1 MREKLEHPAIIAVLG
16 VAGLLMGAYAKG
28 APKPALGAQDE
39 QRHRNSIGSASDGS
53 ASDGSASDG
62 SASDG
67 AAGDDG
73 RGSNA
78 AKPSNIPAAGWWD
91 IMKRTAKQISADRV
105 MTEAAGV
112 TFFALLS
119 VFPALAALVSLYGLV
134 ADPATIEGQVK
145 SLSGMMPAGGLSI
158 LSDQIHTL
166 ISVPR
171 GKLGFGVLIGLAT
184 SLWSANQ
191 GMKSLFDAL
200 NVVNDEEE
208 TRSFLKRT
216 ALTLAFTL
224 GALVFVVLAMAAVV
238 VLPAV
243 LGVVGLGNVVEVLL
257 RVLRW
262 PLLLAVIAVLL
273 AMIYRYGPDRERPQ
287 WQWVSWGSGF
297 AAVAWVVG
305 SAGFSW
311 YVANFG
317 SYDKTYGSLG
327 AVIGFMTWL
336 WISTIIV
343 LTGAE
348 LNTAMEEQTGRDTT
362 TGPKQAAGSRGA
374 AKADRM
380 ARA

>member
-1 MREKLEHPAIIAVLG
+1 MRDKLDHPAFLATLG
-16 VAGLLMGAYAKG
+16 IAGLIMGAYRKEPQEDAAASG
-28 APKPALGAQDE
+28 
-39 QRHRNSIGSASDGS
+39 SDGRQPS
-53 ASDGSASDG
+53 P
-62 SASDG
+62 G
-67 AAGDDG
+67 AAPDDG

-78 AKPSNIPAAGWWD
+78 TAPSHIPARGWWD
-91 IMKRTAKQISADRV
+91 ILKRVAKQVSADRV

-134 ADPATIEGQVK
+134 ADPAAIEGQIKALAGV
-145 SLSGMMPAGGLSI
+145 MPEGGLGI
-158 LSDQIHTL
+158 LSDQLHKL
-166 ISVPR
+166 VSAPR
-171 GKLGFGVLIGLAT
+171 GSLSFGVLIGLGT

-191 GMKSLFDAL
+191 GMKALFDAL
-200 NVVNDEEE
+200 NVVNNETE
-208 TRSFLKRT
+208 TRGFLKRT
-216 ALTLAFTL
+216 AVTLAFTA
-224 GALVFVVLAMAAVV
+224 GAIVFVVLAMAAVV
-238 VLPAV
+238 VLPAA
-243 LGVVGLGNVVEVLL
+243 LAVVGLGNVIELLL
-257 RVLRW
+257 RFLRW
-262 PLLLAVIAVLL
+262 PLLLGMIALLL
-273 AMIYRYGPDRERPQ
+273 ALIYRYGPDRERPR

-311 YVANFG
+311 YVASFG

-327 AVIGFMTWL
+327 AVIGFMTWI

-362 TGPKQAAGSRGA
+362 TGPEQAPGSRGA

-380 ARA
+380 VRA

>member
-1 MREKLEHPAIIAVLG
+1 MREKLEHPAIVAVLG
-16 VAGLLMGAYAKG
+16 AAGLLMGAYAKQSPGPGSG
-28 APKPALGAQDE
+28 AADERRPGNGNGA
-39 QRHRNSIGSASDGS
+39 GA
-53 ASDGSASDG
+53 
-62 SASDG
+62 G

-78 AKPSNIPAAGWWD
+78 TKPSNIPAQGWWD
-91 IMKRTAKQISADRV
+91 ILKRTAKQVSADRV

-145 SLSGMMPAGGLSI
+145 SLSGVMPEGGLSI

-166 ISVPR
+166 ISVPH

-191 GMKSLFDAL
+191 GMKALFDAL

-216 ALTLAFTL
+216 AVTLAFTL
-224 GALVFVVLAMAAVV
+224 GAIVFVVLAMAAVV

-243 LGVVGLGNVVEVLL
+243 LAFVGLGNVVELLL

-262 PLLLAVIAVLL
+262 PLLLGVIAVLL
-273 AMIYRYGPDRERPQ
+273 AMIYRYGPDREKPR

-305 SAGFSW
+305 SAAFSW

-327 AVIGFMTWL
+327 AVVGFMTWL

-362 TGPKQAAGSRGA
+362 TGPEQAPGSRGA
-374 AKADRM
+374 TKADQM

>member
-1 MREKLEHPAIIAVLG
+1 MREKLEHPAIVAVLG
-16 VAGLLMGAYAKG
+16 AAGLLMGAYAKKAPEPASG
-28 APKPALGAQDE
+28 AEKGQRPRNGA
-39 QRHRNSIGSASDGS
+39 
-53 ASDGSASDG
+53 
-62 SASDG
+62 G

-78 AKPSNIPAAGWWD
+78 TKPSSIPAQGWWD
-91 IMKRTAKQISADRV
+91 ILKRVAKQVSADRV
-105 MTEAAGV
+105 MTEAAAV

-134 ADPATIEGQVK
+134 ADPAAIEGQIKALAGV
-145 SLSGMMPAGGLSI
+145 MPEGGLGI
-158 LSDQIHTL
+158 LSDQLHKL
-166 ISVPR
+166 VSAPR
-171 GKLGFGVLIGLAT
+171 GSLGFGVLIGLGT

-191 GMKSLFDAL
+191 GMKALFDAL
-200 NVVNDEEE
+200 NVVNSETE
-208 TRSFLKRT
+208 TRGFLKRT
-216 ALTLAFTL
+216 AVTLAFTV
-224 GALVFVVLAMAAVV
+224 GAIVFVVLAMAAVV
-238 VLPAV
+238 VLPAA
-243 LGVVGLGNVVEVLL
+243 LAVVGLGNVVELLL
-257 RVLRW
+257 RLLRW
-262 PLLLAVIAVLL
+262 PLLLGMIALLL
-273 AMIYRYGPDRERPQ
+273 ALIYRYGPDRERPR

-311 YVANFG
+311 YVASFG

-327 AVIGFMTWL
+327 AVIGFMTWI

-362 TGPKQAAGSRGA
+362 TGPEQAPGSRGA

-380 ARA
+380 VRA

>member
-16 VAGLLMGAYAKG
+16 AAGLLMGAYAKQSVG
-28 APKPALGAQDE
+28 PASGPPDE
-39 QRHRNSIGSASDGS
+39 QSPRDG
-53 ASDGSASDG
+53 A
-62 SASDG
+62 G

-78 AKPSNIPAAGWWD
+78 AKPSNIPAQGWWD
-91 IMKRTAKQISADRV
+91 ILKRTAKQVSADRV

-145 SLSGMMPAGGLSI
+145 SLAGVMPQGGLSI

-191 GMKSLFDAL
+191 GMKALFDAL

-216 ALTLAFTL
+216 AVTLGFTL

-243 LGVVGLGNVVEVLL
+243 LAFVGLGSVVELLL
-257 RVLRW
+257 RALRW
-262 PLLLAVIAVLL
+262 PLLLGVIAVLL
-273 AMIYRYGPDRERPQ
+273 AMIYRYGPDRERAR

-305 SAGFSW
+305 SAAFSW

-362 TGPKQAAGSRGA
+362 TGPERAPGSRGA
-374 AKADRM
+374 TKADRM

>member
-1 MREKLEHPAIIAVLG
+1 MREKLEHPAVTAVLG
-16 VAGLLMGAYAKG
+16 AAGLLMGAYAKQSP
-28 APKPALGAQDE
+28 APASSAPGE
-39 QRHRNSIGSASDGS
+39 QMPSNDAGTT
-53 ASDGSASDG
+53 
-62 SASDG
+62 
-67 AAGDDG
+67 GDDG

-78 AKPSNIPAAGWWD
+78 AKPSSIPAKGWWD
-91 IMKRTAKQISADRV
+91 ILKRVGKQISADRV

-145 SLSGMMPAGGLSI
+145 SLSGVMPEGGLSI

-166 ISVPR
+166 ISVPH

-191 GMKSLFDAL
+191 GMKALFDAL
-200 NVVNDEEE
+200 NVVNDEQE

-216 ALTLAFTL
+216 AVTLAFTL
-224 GALVFVVLAMAAVV
+224 GAIVFVVLAMAAVV

-243 LGVVGLGNVVEVLL
+243 LAFVGLGNVVELLL

-262 PLLLAVIAVLL
+262 PLLLGVIAVLL
-273 AMIYRYGPDRERPQ
+273 AMIYRYGPDRERPR

-305 SAGFSW
+305 SGAFSW

-327 AVIGFMTWL
+327 AVVGFMTWL

-362 TGPKQAAGSRGA
+362 TGPEQAPGSRGA